1 MACLLLAI
9 SAVALAL
16 TPARAE
22 SRSAVVMV
30 SVHVVESCRVETD
43 GTVASNSVALKMRCS
58 STARPNVNL
67 VDSSRTVPAVSS
79 LTVPR
84 SQLAVSDNGP
94 TLSIQF

>member
-9 SAVALAL
+9 SAVAFAFS
-16 TPARAE
+16 PARAE

-43 GTVASNSVALKMRCS
+43 GSAVTNAVALKMRCN
-58 STARPNVNL
+58 STTRPNVNL
-67 VDSSRTVPAVSS
+67 ADSSRTVPAIGI